1 VTFHLAQVNIGR
13 VRGPMDSEIMYGFAS
28 RLAEINALA
37 DNAPGFVWRLQSDSG
52 DATSIHVYDDEMLL
66 INMSVWENVEALFEY
81 TYRSDHVQL
90 LRGRAEW
97 FERLESHHMAMW
109 WIPAGHIP
117 TPQEAKARLE
127 HLDAHGPTPYAFTF
141 KQRFAAEAA
150 AAGAD

>member
-1 VTFHLAQVNIGR
+1 MTFHLAQVNIGR
-13 VRGPMDSEIMYGFAS
+13 VRGPMDSEIMHGFAS

-66 INMSVWENVEALFEY
+66 INMSVWESIEALFEY
-81 TYRSDHVQL
+81 TYRTEHVQL

-109 WIPAGHIP
+109 WVPEGHIP

-127 HLDAHGPTPYAFTF
+127 HLDTHGPTAHAFTF
-141 KQRFAAEAA
+141 KQRFAPEAA
-150 AAGAD
+150 ASGAD